1 MHGYSALLTQSPE
14 MNKIKINLGAKMN
27 RLKMSALVLALL
39 VLAACN
45 KEGAT
50 TAAASASTTTE
61 AAAGNAIAFVD
72 TQEGK
77 PLIIDAALFDTPAAK
92 EFLAT
97 GKNPYI
103 GNEEAIKKGKRVF
116 GLYSCTQCHGPEAG
130 GQVGPG
136 LVGPTFKYPK
146 NATNKGMFE
155 TIWHGTNGGMG
166 GKGIGIMDPTDPKNG
181 VTVDEMLQVIA
192 WVRTHGTITGNE

>member
-1 MHGYSALLTQSPE
+1 MMRQ
-14 MNKIKINLGAKMN
+14 
-27 RLKMSALVLALL
+27 LKFGIVLALVLSTL
-39 VLAACN
+39 VACN
-45 KEGAT
+45 KTDTSTAGGTEATSGGAT
-50 TAAASASTTTE
+50 STAVA
-61 AAAGNAIAFVD
+61 NAISFVD

-77 PLIIDAALFDTPAAK
+77 PLVIDTALFDTPEAK

-103 GNEEAIKKGKRVF
+103 GNEEAMARGHKIYQ
-116 GLYSCTQCHGPEAG
+116 LYSCTQCHGPEAK

-136 LVGPTFKYPK
+136 LIGPDFKYPK
-146 NATNKGMFE
+146 NATDKGMFE

-181 VTVDEMLQVIA
+181 ISPDEMLKVIA
-192 WVRTHGTITGNE
+192 WIRSVGNDLTSKE

>member
-1 MHGYSALLTQSPE
+1 MAFFNELPKNDWGNFLMDKLKLGAILVLMLSAL
-14 MNKIKINLGAKMN
+14 IG
-27 RLKMSALVLALL
+27 
-39 VLAACN
+39 CN
-45 KEGAT
+45 KTEPKGKADSAQDAQAT
-50 TAAASASTTTE
+50 PPTPS
-61 AAAGNAIAFVD
+61 GNSIAFVD

-103 GNEEAIKKGKRVF
+103 GNEEAIARGQKVF
-116 GLYSCTQCHGPEAG
+116 QLYSCTQCHGPEAK

-136 LVGPTFKYPK
+136 LIGPDFKYPK

-181 VTVDEMLQVIA
+181 ISPDEMLKVIA
-192 WVRTHGTITGNE
+192 WIRSVSVGITGNE

>member
-1 MHGYSALLTQSPE
+1 MNGLKISAVLL
-14 MNKIKINLGAKMN
+14 
-27 RLKMSALVLALL
+27 ALVAA
-39 VLAACN
+39 LAACDK
-45 KEGAT
+45 KEAP
-50 TAAASASTTTE
+50 AANGVASPTTE
-61 AAAGNAIAFVD
+61 AAAAPSGNAIAFVD

-77 PLIIDAALFDTPAAK
+77 PLLIDAALFETPAAK

-103 GNEEAIKKGKRVF
+103 GNAEAIAKGKKVF

-146 NATNKGMFE
+146 DATNKGMFE
-155 TIWHGTNGGMG
+155 TVWHGTNGGMG
-166 GKGIGIMDPTDPKNG
+166 GKGIGIMDPSDPKNG
-181 VTVDEMLQVIA
+181 VTTDELLQVIA
-192 WVRTHGTITGNE
+192 WIRTHGTITGNE

>member
-1 MHGYSALLTQSPE
+1 MKQYKLSIIVALML
-14 MNKIKINLGAKMN
+14 
-27 RLKMSALVLALL
+27 SALV
-39 VLAACN
+39 ACN
-45 KEGAT
+45 KPSSTGTSASAAGANT
-50 TAAASASTTTE
+50 SDAAPAAAADK
-61 AAAGNAIAFVD
+61 AATGPAIAFVD

-77 PLIIDAALFDTPAAK
+77 SLVIDAALFDTPAAK

-103 GNEEAIKKGKRVF
+103 GNKEAEEKGHKVF
-116 GLYSCTQCHGPEAG
+116 GMYSCTQCHGPEAK

-146 NATNKGMFE
+146 NASNKGMFE

-166 GKGIGIMDPTDPKNG
+166 AKGKGLMDPTDATNG
-181 VTVDEMLQVIA
+181 LTPDELLKVIA
-192 WVRTHGTITGNE
+192 WIRTKGDGITGNE